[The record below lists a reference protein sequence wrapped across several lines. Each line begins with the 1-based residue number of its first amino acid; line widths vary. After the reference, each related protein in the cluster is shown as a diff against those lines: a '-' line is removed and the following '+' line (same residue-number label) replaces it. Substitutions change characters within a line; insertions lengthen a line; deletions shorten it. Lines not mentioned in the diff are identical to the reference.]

1 MGMLELFRE
10 WQNSGSKRFR
20 PRRRRGLERT
30 EVLELRQMLS
40 SVLIGTTVRIDGSAG
55 VDTVTIL
62 QNSTGVTITE
72 NGNTTAFASSK
83 TVNSIY
89 FFGGVGTDQVTI
101 IGVLP
106 GTSLGVYGGSGS
118 NNTLIS
124 PNSDNL
130 WKITG
135 PNSGTFN
142 GNPFTNM
149 QNLVGGSYND
159 TFQFGPSGFVSG
171 TIKGGSGIDTLD
183 YSPRTAGVVVNLAKG
198 SASAIGSGFSQI
210 SALIGS
216 SNPTNTL
223 IGANNPL
230 NTWNITSA
238 NSGNIN
244 SQFSFTGIQNL
255 TGGTQGNSFLFGAAG
270 SLSGNVVGGSTPAPG
285 NPGINTLVYSQRNV
299 GVTTNLQAGTSTAIG
314 GTFSQIG
321 ALVGS
326 SASDDTLTVAGSN
339 SYNVWRINGANQGT
353 VGIINS
359 VSPLNF
365 AGYKNLIGGTLQD
378 DFRFSPAGFVSGSI
392 KGGGGKSTLDYSA
405 RSTGVVVNLAAQT
418 ATSIGVGF
426 SGISALV
433 GSSDNKD
440 LLIGDNNALNNWSI
454 TAGNTGN
461 INGQFYFSGVE
472 NLTGGTHNNSY
483 LFATGGFVSGNI
495 IGGTQGPGNP
505 GLNTLY
511 YAQRNVGVITNL
523 QNQTSTAIGGT
534 FSQIGAVVGS
544 SAKDD
549 TLTGTNGNNIW
560 NLSGLNQGTV
570 GIVNGV
576 SPLSFTDYKNLVG
589 GSGSDAFKFASTSTP
604 AGVTPWLVSGTING
618 GLGFNTLDYSLR
630 TDAISVNLITT
641 SASLVSGGFSNIQ
654 NLIGSTPPTKTYN
667 KLYGA
672 NVNTDWNITGV
683 DTGNLNGSF
692 YYSSMQ
698 SLIGGYLG
706 DAFHFMPGGSV
717 TGVVDGGSGANS
729 LDYTNFNKDVTVNL
743 QSNTAT
749 GIGVGYVNISN
760 LIGSTFNDTLVGANI
775 QLTSSSQTIWN
786 ITGRNTGNVNGTI
799 NFTGFSNLVGGSKD
813 TTTNPKMTMTV
824 NNVFR
829 MFAGALITGKIDGNN
844 GGNNWLD
851 YSAFPTQV
859 TVNLAAGFAT
869 SIGSIVNIKNVHGG
883 HGVNTLT
890 GNYQGNA
897 LIGGPVADTIIAG
910 SGTGQNLII
919 GGAGADVVKGT
930 SGAVDSKGNPVGNS
944 GQDIVI
950 GGFTNYDNNLVALA
964 SILDEWQSPTSFDT
978 RVQHLR
984 TGGGLNQGNV
994 LVADV
999 TVHTDGA
1006 ANAITGGK
1014 PERNWLWGQPSE
1026 FTDLTSA
1033 DLYDTPIVNPPVLTG
1048 ASSQVFTVG
1057 QSAIAVNP
1065 VITITDPGHSTL
1077 TSATV
1082 QITPGSFVSSQDA
1095 LGFVPSSLTGNI
1107 KGSFSSTTGILTL
1120 TSLNSTATVAQ
1131 FQTALRSVAYWN
1143 SSTTPSLVP
1152 RTVVFQV
1159 YDGFAYSDGLSSSV
1173 GINFAPALGNGG
1185 TSITYSASQAP
1196 TVINSG
1202 ITVSDANN
1210 YTLSSATVS
1219 LSYLFFPLEDVL
1231 GFVGNASTGN
1241 ITGSYNS
1248 TTGVLTLTSV
1258 GALATVAN
1266 FQAALRLVTYSNIS
1280 ATPSLFSR
1288 TVTYQVND
1296 GVAVSNSV
1304 ASTVVVQ

>member
-1 MGMLELFRE
+1 MKMGMLDLFRE

-20 PRRRRGLERT
+20 PRRRRGFEPT
-30 EVLELRQMLS
+30 EVLELRRMLS
-40 SVLIGTTVRIDGSAG
+40 AVLTGTTVRIDGSVSA
-55 VDTVTIL
+55 DTVTIL
-62 QNSTGVTITE
+62 QNSTGVTVTE
-72 NGNTTAFASSK
+72 NGTTTTFDSSK

-89 FFGGVGTDQVTI
+89 FFGGVGNDQVTI
-101 IGVLP
+101 NGVLP

-142 GNPFTNM
+142 GNAFTNM
-149 QNLVGGSYND
+149 QNLVGGTHND

-171 TIKGGSGIDTLD
+171 TIKGGGGIDTLD
-183 YSPRTAGVVVNLAKG
+183 YSPRTAGVVVNLAAG
-198 SASAIGSGFSQI
+198 TASAIGSGLTQI

-216 SNPTNTL
+216 SNSSNTL
-223 IGANNPL
+223 IGSNNTL
-230 NTWNITSA
+230 NTWNITSG

-244 SQFSFTGIQNL
+244 GQFNFTGVQNL
-255 TGGTQGNSFLFGAAG
+255 TGGTLQNTFLFG
-270 SLSGNVVGGSTPAPG
+270 T
-285 NPGINTLVYSQRNV
+285 
-299 GVTTNLQAGTSTAIG
+299 
-314 GTFSQIG
+314 
-321 ALVGS
+321 
-326 SASDDTLTVAGSN
+326 
-339 SYNVWRINGANQGT
+339 
-353 VGIINS
+353 
-359 VSPLNF
+359 
-365 AGYKNLIGGTLQD
+365 
-378 DFRFSPAGFVSGSI
+378 AGFVSGSI
-392 KGGGGKSTLDYSA
+392 NGGGKGTLDYSK
-405 RSTGVVVNLAAQT
+405 RSTGVVVNLAAQS
-418 ATSIGVGF
+418 ATSIGSGFVGV
-426 SGISALV
+426 SALV
-433 GSSDNKD
+433 GSSDNTD
-440 LLIGDNNALNNWSI
+440 VLIGDNNALNNWNI
-454 TAGNTGN
+454 TAGNAGN
-461 INGQFYFSGVE
+461 INGQFYFSGIE

-483 LFATGGFVSGNI
+483 LLATGGFVSGNI
-495 IGGTQGPGNP
+495 IGGTQGSGNP
-505 GLNTLY
+505 GVNTLY

-534 FSQIGAVVGS
+534 FSQIGVVVGS
-544 SAKDD
+544 SANDD
-549 TLTGTNGNNIW
+549 TLIGSNGNNIW
-560 NLSGLNQGTV
+560 NITGRNQGNV
-570 GIVNGV
+570 GIINGI
-576 SPLSFTDYKNLVG
+576 SPLSFVDYKNLVG
-589 GSGSDAFKFASTSTP
+589 GSGSDAFKFTSTP
-604 AGVTPWLVSGTING
+604 TGVTPCLTFGSING
-618 GLGFNTLDYSLR
+618 GLGFNTLDYSQR
-630 TDAISVNLITT
+630 TDAVSVNLVTG
-641 SASLVSGGFSNIQ
+641 SATLVAGGFSNIQ
-654 NLIGSTPPTKTYN
+654 NLVGSTPPSKTYN
-667 KLYGA
+667 MLYGA

-698 SLIGGYLG
+698 SLIGGSLS
-706 DAFHFMPGGSV
+706 DAFHLTPGGSV
-717 TGVVDGGSGANS
+717 TGVVNGSLGVNT
-729 LDYTNFNKDVTVNL
+729 LDYTNFNKDITVNL

-760 LIGSTFNDTLVGANI
+760 LIGSTFDNTLVGANI
-775 QLTSSSQTIWN
+775 QLTASSQTIWN
-786 ITGRNTGNVNGTI
+786 ITGRNTGNVNGTF
-799 NFTGFSNLVGGSKD
+799 NFTGINNLVGGSKD
-813 TTTNPKMTMTV
+813 TTTNTKMTMTV

-829 MFAGALITGKIDGNN
+829 MFPGALITGKIDGNN
-844 GGNNWLD
+844 GGDNWLD

-883 HGVNTLT
+883 NGVNTLT

-897 LIGGPVADTIIAG
+897 LIGGPAGGDTIIAG
-910 SGTGQNLII
+910 SGTGQSLII
-919 GGAGADVVKGT
+919 GGAGADVLKGT
-930 SGAVDSKGNPVGNS
+930 SGALESEGNPVGS
-944 GQDIVI
+944 GQDIII

-964 SILDEWQSPTSFDT
+964 SMLDEWESPTLFNT

-999 TVHTDGA
+999 TVHADGA
-1006 ANAITGGK
+1006 ANVITGGK

-1065 VITITDPGHSTL
+1065 VITVTDPGHPTL
-1077 TSATV
+1077 TSATI
-1082 QITPGSFVSSQDA
+1082 QITPGSFISSQDA

-1107 KGSFSSTTGILTL
+1107 KGSFNSTTGILTL

-1143 SSTTPSLVP
+1143 SSATPNMVP
-1152 RTVVFQV
+1152 RTVIFQV

-1173 GINFAPALGNGG
+1173 VINFAPTLGGGG

-1202 ITVSDANN
+1202 ITVNDANN
-1210 YTLSSATVS
+1210 FSLSSATVS

-1248 TTGVLTLTSV
+1248 KTGVLTLTSA

-1296 GVAVSNSV
+1296 GVAVSNLV
-1304 ASTVVVQ
+1304 TSTVVVH